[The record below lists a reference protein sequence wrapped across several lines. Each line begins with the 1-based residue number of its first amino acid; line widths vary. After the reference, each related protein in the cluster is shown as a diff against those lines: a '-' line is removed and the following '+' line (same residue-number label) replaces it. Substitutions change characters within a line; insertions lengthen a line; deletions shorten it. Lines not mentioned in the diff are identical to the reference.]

1 MKRISPGM
9 VSYFDNVSRIE
20 LLILI
25 MKIFFSLFYLYFRS
39 KSIEPEMKFEKV
51 ASRIAMFEG
60 YIDETSR
67 IQSPVILRKRSQP
80 QTVDNNH
87 DDKISLP
94 PPRPPPPTD
103 YINDAFRT
111 SNYFSLPRNSRMI
124 CNSDDDL
131 SANNSESKTNSVYKS
146 SSFSNFPRTMT
157 DKDIVAGIVH
167 QNQRQNKSINGKS
180 QFTTNNP
187 ASDQQKNAGRIIG

>member
-1 MKRISPGM
+1 
-9 VSYFDNVSRIE
+9 
-20 LLILI
+20 
-25 MKIFFSLFYLYFRS
+25 
-39 KSIEPEMKFEKV
+39 MKFEKV

-67 IQSPVILRKRSQP
+67 IQSPVILRKKSQP

-87 DDKISLP
+87 DDEKSLP

-146 SSFSNFPRTMT
+146 SSFSNFSRTIS
-157 DKDIVAGIVH
+157 DKDIVAGIAH

>member
-1 MKRISPGM
+1 
-9 VSYFDNVSRIE
+9 
-20 LLILI
+20 
-25 MKIFFSLFYLYFRS
+25 
-39 KSIEPEMKFEKV
+39 
-51 ASRIAMFEG
+51 MFEG

-67 IQSPVILRKRSQP
+67 IQSPVILRKKFQP
-80 QTVDNNH
+80 ETVDNNH

-131 SANNSESKTNSVYKS
+131 SVPNSEIKNAVVYKS
-146 SSFSNFPRTMT
+146 SSFSNFPRIVS
-157 DKDIVAGIVH
+157 DKDVVAGMV
-167 QNQRQNKSINGKS
+167 
-180 QFTTNNP
+180 
-187 ASDQQKNAGRIIG
+187 